1 MEYSMRA
8 ILVCAALAFGAVAQ
22 ASAQET
28 IESRLA
34 SANAD
39 AGVKTFRKCQAC
51 HTVDKGGANRVGP
64 NLYGVINR
72 PVASVDGY
80 RYSNALQE
88 YGGEWSLDRLDAY
101 LENPRQTVKGT
112 RMSFA
117 GIKDA
122 AERADLIAYLNT
134 QSDSPLEQG
143 QSENE
148 QSAST
153 EDAETSEE
161 DFGQLVNA
169 PGAEE
174 TFYACTACHSEMI
187 VAQQGKTREGWD
199 DMLVWMVEE
208 QGMAEI
214 PEDERNIILDYLAEH
229 YNTDRPNFPR

>member
-1 MEYSMRA
+1 MRA
-8 ILVCAALAFGAVAQ
+8 ILVCAAVTFGAVIPA
-22 ASAQET
+22 AAQES
-28 IESRLA
+28 IETRFA

-39 AGVKTFRKCQAC
+39 AGAKVFRKCQAC
-51 HTVDKGGANRVGP
+51 HTVDEGGANRVGP

-101 LENPRQTVKGT
+101 FENPRQVVKGT

-122 AERADLIAYLNT
+122 GERADLIAYLNA
-134 QSDSPLEQG
+134 QSDNPLEQG
-143 QSENE
+143 KSSDE
-148 QSAST
+148 QSAS
-153 EDAETSEE
+153 ETSEE

-187 VAQQGKTREGWD
+187 VAQQGKTREDWD
-199 DMLVWMVEE
+199 EMLVWMVEE
-208 QGMAEI
+208 QGMSEI
-214 PEDERNIILDYLAEH
+214 PEEERSIILDYLAEH